1 MKKYNQF
8 IILSLLLLLP
18 IFSIAKVP
26 SIGTKSKTALNTL
39 SKIVDKVTVNCNVEP
54 IAEPVYAGRLLS
66 IDVPTAVDPN
76 QLFNSTIKV
85 VNTGNTPW
93 FSIGS
98 GCPGQSPTFLGT
110 TREKDRASIFH
121 APMIFGDTKWYQS
134 NRIKM
139 KTPRVDPGETAEF
152 IFASH
157 APSEPGIYR
166 EYFAPVI
173 EGKAWLT
180 DEAEFGF
187 DIKVGQPEED
197 ENVLK
202 YTREIPVSLN
212 LTDPKFSGD
221 KKILVDLSEQKMHL
235 KLGDLTIKTF
245 TVSSGK
251 PKTPTPVG
259 TTKIQFKQEVR
270 VAGSYPHYIMPKFM
284 QFRAGG
290 YGIHALPSLANDR
303 GVFWREALNHIGS
316 PRSHGCIRLLP
327 EDANFTYDFADVGTE
342 VKVVW

>member
-1 MKKYNQF
+1 MKKHHYLLV
-8 IILSLLLLLP
+8 ISLLFLTPLL
-18 IFSIAKVP
+18 SMAKVP
-26 SIGTKSKTALNTL
+26 SIGTKSKSALSTIGKL
-39 SKIVDKVTVNCNVEP
+39 VDQVTVNCNVDIIET
-54 IAEPVYAGRLLS
+54 PVYSGRLLS
-66 IDVPTAVDPN
+66 IDVPVAVDTN
-76 QLFNSTIKV
+76 ELFESKIKII
-85 VNTGNTPW
+85 NTGNVPW

-110 TREKDRASIFH
+110 TRSMDRASIFH

-139 KTPRVDPGETAEF
+139 KTARVNPGETAEF
-152 IFASH
+152 IFVSH
-157 APSEPGIYR
+157 APAEAGLYR

-173 EGKAWLT
+173 ENTSWIQG
-180 DEAEFGF
+180 EAEFGF
-187 DIKVGQPEED
+187 DIKVGQPEENED
-197 ENVLK
+197 ILK
-202 YTREIPVSLN
+202 YTREIPFSIN
-212 LTDPKFSGD
+212 LLDPKFAGD
-221 KKILVDLSEQKMHL
+221 KKILVDISDQTMKL

-245 TVSSGK
+245 PVSTGK
-251 PKTPTPVG
+251 AKTPTPTG

-270 VAGSYPHYIMPKFM
+270 VGSKYPHYIMPKFM

-303 GVFWREALNHIGS
+303 GVFWREALNHIGT

-327 EDANFTYDFADVGTE
+327 DDANFTFDFAEVGTE